1 LFDVSGVENREH
13 GSSVAVVF
21 VWRKT
26 HRLHS
31 MRAFDASRGRVP
43 SSAMSTP
50 DLNQLFV
57 LSAVLNENS
66 VVRAA
71 QRLHLSPSAMSRAL
85 ARVRETVGDP
95 ILVKAGRKLV
105 PTPRA
110 TEMRDRVEQLLQEA
124 QAVLLPTRAP
134 DLRRVV
140 RTFTLRTSE
149 GFVET
154 FGPDLIKRVMKDAPG
169 VRLRFVARQTRDA
182 AGLRDGSVDLETGV
196 VDETTSPEVR
206 QVPLFVDRL
215 VAVVRAGH
223 KLRQGRLTPA
233 AYAAAAHV
241 GVSRQTVDQGWV
253 EEALAALG
261 LERVVM
267 TSVSGFA
274 TAIAI
279 ARGSDL
285 VATVPERHTAVL
297 RSGMYTVGLPFKLPS
312 ITVSMLWH
320 PRMHADA
327 VHAWLRECVRK
338 TAGPK
343 G

>member
-1 LFDVSGVENREH
+1 MVT
-13 GSSVAVVF
+13 A
-21 VWRKT
+21 
-26 HRLHS
+26 
-31 MRAFDASRGRVP
+31 MP
-43 SSAMSTP
+43 SP
-50 DLNQLFV
+50 DLNQLFI
-57 LSAVLNENS
+57 LNAVLRENS

-71 QRLHLSPSAMSRAL
+71 HRLHLSPSAMSRAL

-95 ILVKAGRKLV
+95 ILVKAGRRLV

-110 TEMRDRVEQLLQEA
+110 VEMRDRVEQLIQDA
-124 QAVLLPTRAP
+124 QAVLLPTTAP
-134 DLRRVV
+134 DLRRVA

-154 FGPDLIKRVMKDAPG
+154 FGPDLVTCVMKEAPG

-196 VDETTSPEVR
+196 VDDTTSPEVR
-206 QVPLFVDRL
+206 QVPLFTDRL

-223 KLRQGRLTPA
+223 ALRKGPLTPA
-233 AYAAAAHV
+233 AYAAARHV

-253 EEALAALG
+253 EEALAQRG
-261 LERVVM
+261 LRRVVM

-274 TAIAI
+274 AAIAV

-285 VATVPERHTAVL
+285 VATVPERHTAAL
-297 RSGMYTVGLPFKLPS
+297 RSGMRTLDVPFRLPS
-312 ITVSMLWH
+312 ITVSMLGH
-320 PRMHADA
+320 PRMHADP

-338 TAGPK
+338 TAVEPRNRGGK
-343 G
+343 TGRD